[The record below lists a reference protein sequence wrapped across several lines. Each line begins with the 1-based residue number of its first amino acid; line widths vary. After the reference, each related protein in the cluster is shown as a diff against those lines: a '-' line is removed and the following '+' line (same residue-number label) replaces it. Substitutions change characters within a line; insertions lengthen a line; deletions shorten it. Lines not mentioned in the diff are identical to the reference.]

1 MPPNPQSTSPC
12 VAVVIPYFRNPVA
25 LQRCQEALKTQNIEI
40 EVYIR
45 DNSDD
50 NILFT
55 KAINEGLRQY
65 AYNNLA
71 QYILVLNQD
80 AYMLADGLK
89 KMIQA
94 MQANPKVGIVIPVA
108 IDANNQVTSFAA
120 LNAYPWGKSR
130 GGQMQDVPK
139 TPYYTYWANGAC
151 MLLRVSMI
159 REIGLLDENMRF
171 ICSDADY
178 SFTARSRGWDVMVE
192 PGALVEHSLD
202 ASGHNTNTWLEEV
215 KFNDQ
220 LYFAR
225 KWLSGDLFRSL
236 SFEGKSL
243 SEQFI
248 RNEMNKTID
257 QLSLLRQLSS
267 RIV

>member
-1 MPPNPQSTSPC
+1 
-12 VAVVIPYFRNPVA
+12 
-25 LQRCQEALKTQNIEI
+25 
-40 EVYIR
+40 
-45 DNSDD
+45 
-50 NILFT
+50 
-55 KAINEGLRQY
+55 
-65 AYNNLA
+65 
-71 QYILVLNQD
+71 
-80 AYMLADGLK
+80 
-89 KMIQA
+89 
-94 MQANPKVGIVIPVA
+94 
-108 IDANNQVTSFAA
+108 
-120 LNAYPWGKSR
+120 
-130 GGQMQDVPK
+130 
-139 TPYYTYWANGAC
+139 
-151 MLLRVSMI
+151 
-159 REIGLLDENMRF
+159 
-171 ICSDADY
+171 
-178 SFTARSRGWDVMVE
+178 MVE